1 MFRSVHVPWPESS
14 WGKQTDLL
22 LVTTEF
28 ELYCGIT
35 LYRLIINPA
44 DIVDRSHIFLVLR
57 ILWKYIIGF
66 WVKDDKVQNLI
77 HDIKKANFQVL
88 AV

>member
-1 MFRSVHVPWPESS
+1 MSHGQNPHEVN
-14 WGKQTDLL
+14 KQISFWLPQNWK
-22 LVTTEF
+22 V
-28 ELYCGIT
+28 YCGIT

-57 ILWKYIIGF
+57 IFWKYMIGF
-66 WVKDDKVQNLI
+66 LVKDDKVQNFI